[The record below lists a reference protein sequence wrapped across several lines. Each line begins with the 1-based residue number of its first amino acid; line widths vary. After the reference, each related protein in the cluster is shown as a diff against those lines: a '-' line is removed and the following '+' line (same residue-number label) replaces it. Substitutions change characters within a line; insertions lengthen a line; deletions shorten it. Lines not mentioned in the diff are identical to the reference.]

1 MCNNFVGAISRSQTL
16 MAIFSQKTTYQVDK
30 FVTVVDLIMCAVRE
44 DDLRVTNFAHQH
56 LFVSV
61 EEWSNPDQ
69 HFIHKHSNRP
79 PVD

>member
-44 DDLRVTNFAHQH
+44 DDL
-56 LFVSV
+56 
-61 EEWSNPDQ
+61 
-69 HFIHKHSNRP
+69 
-79 PVD
+79 